1 MAITATDLTVVV
13 GLARSGIGAAKLLR
27 HRGQAV
33 LVIESQTSPE
43 LEAKAAE
50 LQQLGIK
57 VQLGTPLS
65 PETFAALTTAVRSVV
80 VSPGIRWDHPTLAW
94 LRQQGICVQGEMELA
109 FWASGAVPW
118 IGITGTNGKTTV
130 THLVHHL
137 LEAGGLDAPLCGNV
151 GTSAAD
157 VVRQRIVAGRAAS
170 GGSPSGLSAL
180 GVSLSEPSLSD
191 ASLSGGSSAGNLAL
205 PDWLVVEL
213 SSYQIEAAPEL
224 APAIGIWT
232 TLTPDHLERHG
243 TLEAY
248 RAIKRQL
255 LEQSGLRI
263 LNADDSDLR
272 SRAASWDQAR
282 WITARPRQAALD
294 AGIDPHLWIEAGEVW
309 NAEGPLFPAAA
320 LAMPGDHN
328 RQNLL
333 MATATALAAGLPPA
347 VIEAAC
353 RSFPGV
359 PHRLERIRL
368 HQGITWF
375 NDSKATNYD
384 AAEVALRALDG
395 PLVVLA
401 GGPSKQ
407 GDAAGWIAQ
416 LHRKA
421 AAVILSGAARQEFT
435 GLLAAGGY
443 GGRVESVEGLDQ
455 AVPLAQELAAA
466 GACPAVLLS
475 PACASFDQYSDFEA
489 RGHHFRRLVLAL

>member
-1 MAITATDLTVVV
+1 MATPERQGTVVV
-13 GLARSGIGAAKLLR
+13 GLGRSGIGAARLLR
-27 HRGQAV
+27 ALGEPVRLVEGRSGGALAEQASV
-33 LVIESQTSPE
+33 
-43 LEAKAAE
+43 LEAE
-50 LQQLGIK
+50 GIPVHLG
-57 VQLGTPLS
+57 LPLDADR
-65 PETFAALTTAVRSVV
+65 FDALTPPPATVV
-80 VSPGIRWDHPTLAW
+80 VSPGIRFDHPALEA
-94 LRQQGICVQGEMELA
+94 LRARGVVVQGELVGA
-109 FWASGAVPW
+109 WRAGRAVPW

-130 THLVHHL
+130 TYLVHHL
-137 LEAGGLDAPLCGNV
+137 LAAGGLDAPLCGNV

-157 VVRQRIVAGRAAS
+157 VVRQRIVAGS
-170 GGSPSGLSAL
+170 GAPTDGTPSRK
-180 GVSLSEPSLSD
+180 
-191 ASLSGGSSAGNLAL
+191 LAL

-213 SSYQIEAAPEL
+213 SSYQIEAASEL

-255 LEQSGLRI
+255 LDQSGLRI
-263 LNADDSDLR
+263 LNADDPDLR
-272 SRAASWDQAR
+272 SRAASWDQAL
-282 WITARPRQAALD
+282 WITAGARQAALD

-309 NAEGPLFPAAA
+309 DADGPLFPAAA

-333 MATATALAAGLPPA
+333 MATAAALAAGLTPV

-359 PHRLERIRL
+359 PHRLERIRE
-368 HQGITWF
+368 HGGITWF

-384 AAEVALRALDG
+384 AAEVALRALEG

-401 GGPSKQ
+401 GGQSKQ
-407 GDAAGWIAQ
+407 GDAVGWIAQ
-416 LHRKA
+416 LQRQ
-421 AAVILSGAARQEFT
+421 AAVVILYGAARQEFA
-435 GLLAAGGY
+435 GLLAAGAY

-455 AVPLAQELAAA
+455 AVPLARELAAQD
-466 GACPAVLLS
+466 ACPAVLLS

-489 RGHHFRRLVLAL
+489 RGDHFRRLVLAL

>member
-1 MAITATDLTVVV
+1 MATPERQGTVVV
-13 GLARSGIGAAKLLR
+13 GLGRSGIGAARLLR
-27 HRGQAV
+27 SLGEPVRLAESRSGGALAEQAAA
-33 LVIESQTSPE
+33 
-43 LEAKAAE
+43 LEAE
-50 LQQLGIK
+50 GIPVHLG
-57 VQLGTPLS
+57 LPLDADR
-65 PETFAALTTAVRSVV
+65 FDALTPPPATVV
-80 VSPGIRWDHPTLAW
+80 VSPGIRFDHPALEA
-94 LRQQGICVQGEMELA
+94 LRARGVAVQGELVGA
-109 FWASGAVPW
+109 WRAGRAVPW

-130 THLVHHL
+130 TYLVHHL
-137 LEAGGLDAPLCGNV
+137 LAAGGLDAPLCGNV

-157 VVRQRIVAGRAAS
+157 VVRQRIVAGS
-170 GGSPSGLSAL
+170 GAPTDGTPSR
-180 GVSLSEPSLSD
+180 
-191 ASLSGGSSAGNLAL
+191 NLAL

-263 LNADDSDLR
+263 LNADDPDLR
-272 SRAASWDQAR
+272 SRAASWDQAL
-282 WITARPRQAALD
+282 WITAEARQAALD

-309 NAEGPLFPAAA
+309 DADGPLFPAAA

-333 MATATALAAGLPPA
+333 MATAAALAAGLTPV

-359 PHRLERIRL
+359 PHRLERIRE
-368 HQGITWF
+368 HGGITWF

-401 GGPSKQ
+401 GGQSKQ
-407 GDAAGWIAQ
+407 GDGAGWIAQ
-416 LHRKA
+416 LQRQA
-421 AAVILSGAARQEFT
+421 AAVILYGAARQEFA

-455 AVPLAQELAAA
+455 AVPLARELAAQ

-489 RGHHFRRLVLAL
+489 RGDHFRRLVLAL